1 MLMQPDLVYYD
12 SLQDLFDLPE
22 TFVMHFL
29 IHFFFVAAKTSSTK
43 NERVNEKEVRHKK
56 ITNKT
61 EVECKLSNIWS
72 IACVSNLE
80 LHWIIYISK
89 EKKRIHGK
97 KYSAKQETQIAMK
110 NLDKK
115 KIHRK
120 KILSTKREKKI
131 EIWIINSTCCMNS
144 LLDFNQKPFLHEN

>member
-1 MLMQPDLVYYD
+1 MN
-12 SLQDLFDLPE
+12 
-22 TFVMHFL
+22 
-29 IHFFFVAAKTSSTK
+29 K
-43 NERVNEKEVRHKK
+43 KEVK
-56 ITNKT
+56 
-61 EVECKLSNIWS
+61 CKLSKIWS

-89 EKKRIHGK
+89 KKKRVHGK

-115 KIHRK
+115 IHRK
-120 KILSTKREKKI
+120 KFLQQIEKKN

-144 LLDFNQKPFLHEN
+144 LLDFNQKPFFAWKINYK